1 MVNLPVAGP
10 MPANPNPNP
19 NAPNPPSGGTA
30 ATAGAP
36 ASGGSTTLNPGAAT
50 VPNVPNVPNA
60 PSGNFSNAL
69 GPGNEIY
76 CERLVTDPVTGLFLP
91 CLYTPM

>member
-36 ASGGSTTLNPGAAT
+36 ASGGSTTLNPGALSPAYFCRVFT
-50 VPNVPNVPNA
+50 RR
-60 PSGNFSNAL
+60 
-69 GPGNEIY
+69 
-76 CERLVTDPVTGLFLP
+76 CD
-91 CLYTPM
+91 